1 MKSILSLLI
10 SSLFILS
17 LTCCIEDGVTTS
29 VSDRPEFSTDTL
41 DLGVIITAEQ
51 SATHR
56 LIVYNRH
63 NKSLNLSHVSLSG
76 VNADLFRVNV
86 DGMAGATFKD
96 IEIRANDS
104 IFVFVSADL
113 PENGIS
119 GTSEILASLD
129 FEVNGLVSSV
139 QIKADGQ
146 DVVRLRGCVIDKDT
160 RFTADK
166 PYKISDSLVVAEDA
180 VLTLEAGSRLMF
192 HDKSV
197 FIVKGTLRSE
207 GEPLRPVTVTG
218 DRMGTVITGVSFD
231 LMSRQWEGL
240 EFYSS
245 SHDNYMAH
253 TEVSN
258 TVSGVSV
265 YGDGIDISL
274 RKLTLVN
281 CRLRNSGGN
290 VLTAIGASV
299 GAYGCEFAESAD
311 NLVQLIGGDHRFD
324 LCTTSNNYL
333 FSAVSGAA
341 WSFPEVSD
349 YEFSQEMSPTKAL
362 ITNSIIYGI
371 GADVKPGDLTGHEI
385 YFRRCLIKS
394 DGEDDENFTD
404 ILWKVDPLF
413 YTVRSEYLFDYRL
426 KPDSPAIGAAFPEY
440 SEESPMTDYYGQTR
454 TSDLGA
460 YVYVA
465 SDI

>member
-1 MKSILSLLI
+1 
-10 SSLFILS
+10 
-17 LTCCIEDGVTTS
+17 
-29 VSDRPEFSTDTL
+29 
-41 DLGVIITAEQ
+41 
-51 SATHR
+51 
-56 LIVYNRH
+56 
-63 NKSLNLSHVSLSG
+63 
-76 VNADLFRVNV
+76 
-86 DGMAGATFKD
+86 
-96 IEIRANDS
+96 
-104 IFVFVSADL
+104 
-113 PENGIS
+113 
-119 GTSEILASLD
+119 
-129 FEVNGLVSSV
+129 
-139 QIKADGQ
+139 
-146 DVVRLRGCVIDKDT
+146 
-160 RFTADK
+160 
-166 PYKISDSLVVAEDA
+166 
-180 VLTLEAGSRLMF
+180 
-192 HDKSV
+192 
-197 FIVKGTLRSE
+197 
-207 GEPLRPVTVTG
+207 
-218 DRMGTVITGVSFD
+218 
-231 LMSRQWEGL
+231 
-240 EFYSS
+240 
-245 SHDNYMAH
+245 MAH